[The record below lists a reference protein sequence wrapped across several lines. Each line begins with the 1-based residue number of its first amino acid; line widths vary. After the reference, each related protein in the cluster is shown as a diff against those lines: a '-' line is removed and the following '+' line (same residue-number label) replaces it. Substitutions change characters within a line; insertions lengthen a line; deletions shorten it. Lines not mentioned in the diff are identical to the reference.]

1 MDPVLQ
7 RGFGQGRE
15 VEKLRALRVLRVK
28 TSKMNTLQEIY
39 GDIIQKLDSSGIESS
54 ALEARRLIKRHFDID
69 WAEIVSNPG
78 KILPAST
85 ALETDLQR
93 RLNGEPLSRIEG
105 VKEFR
110 GLEFALG
117 PDTLD
122 PRPETEILVD
132 WALELFHGKHPGR
145 ILDLGTGTGCIPIC
159 LLTEWK
165 DTRGLATDIA
175 PGALDIAQRNAETHK
190 VAGRLEFLQ
199 TDWGQGIEGQFDLI
213 VSNPPY
219 IPESDIGI
227 LQKEVRNH
235 DPILALSGGFDGLEA
250 YEKIFSSLPRL
261 LKPAGKALFEIGA
274 GQEADIERLAGKYR
288 IRIEGVRPDYAG
300 ITRVVEISNGDN

>member
-1 MDPVLQ
+1 
-7 RGFGQGRE
+7 
-15 VEKLRALRVLRVK
+15 
-28 TSKMNTLQEIY
+28 MNTLQEIY

-54 ALEARRLIKRHFDID
+54 ALEARRLIKRHFGID
-69 WAEIVSNPG
+69 WTEIVSNPG

-85 ALETDLQR
+85 SLETDLQR
-93 RLNGEPLSRIEG
+93 RLDGEPLSRIEG

-175 PGALDIAQRNAETHK
+175 PGALDIARRNAETHK
-190 VAGRLEFLQ
+190 VADRLEFLQ
-199 TDWGQGIEGQFDLI
+199 ADWGQGIDGPFDLI

>member
-1 MDPVLQ
+1 
-7 RGFGQGRE
+7 
-15 VEKLRALRVLRVK
+15 
-28 TSKMNTLQEIY
+28 MNTLQEIFT
-39 GDIIQKLDSSGIESS
+39 ILFQKLDSSGIKSS
-54 ALEARRLIKRHFDID
+54 ALEARRLIKRHFGID
-69 WAEIVSNPG
+69 WTEIVSNPG

-85 ALETDLQR
+85 SLETDLQR
-93 RLNGEPLSRIEG
+93 RLDGEPLSRIEG

-175 PGALDIAQRNAETHK
+175 PGALDIARRNAETHK
-190 VAGRLEFLQ
+190 VADRLSLQ
-199 TDWGQGIEGQFDLI
+199 ADWGQGIDGPFDLM
-213 VSNPPY
+213 V
-219 IPESDIGI
+219 
-227 LQKEVRNH
+227 
-235 DPILALSGGFDGLEA
+235 
-250 YEKIFSSLPRL
+250 
-261 LKPAGKALFEIGA
+261 
-274 GQEADIERLAGKYR
+274 
-288 IRIEGVRPDYAG
+288 
-300 ITRVVEISNGDN
+300 